1 MEENKHELTE
11 IVEKPVPLTATV
23 YGKRLYVQLSQPLC
37 CISLKKKDACIYD
50 EDNKCLHVSTM
61 KKGKGEDIEDLF
73 YNVEKETAE
82 QVVAA
87 LMRFNTGLMDA
98 FNIKKHEPIF
108 SPETRQRVAALCSLV
123 HDDAKEGICKLLNF
137 IYNALWVMFLMMVAL
152 FVFLLLW

>member
-1 MEENKHELTE
+1 MEENKCELVE
-11 IVEKPVPLTATV
+11 IVENPVSLTVTV

-50 EDNKCLHVSTM
+50 ENDKCLRIDTM
-61 KKGKGEDIEDLF
+61 KKGQGEDVQDSF

-98 FNIKKHEPIF
+98 SNTKKDEPIF
-108 SPETRQRVAALCSLV
+108 LPETWQRVAALCSLV
-123 HDDAKEGICKLLNF
+123 YGDAKEGICKLLNF
-137 IYNALWVMFLMMVAL
+137 IYNALWVMFLMMVTL
-152 FVFLLLW
+152 FVFLLLL